1 MTESIVK
8 REKQKSLE
16 IDERLNK
23 WDGRF
28 GQLSE
33 TLHHLREQVDT
44 IQHVQATM
52 MVQQEEGARSSHC
65 CSICFEPCLADS
77 YLVGPAAAG
86 LASDL
91 AAVASEAGSSEH
103 ASAASSSAAA
113 AAEPDEVSL
122 AAWGMTPC
130 HHAFHHACLDGW
142 LQQKQFQFRCPTC
155 LFPLSRSRP
164 FLTKP
169 EQRSNQHSG

>member
-52 MVQQEEGARSSHC
+52 MVQQEEGARMHPPTFTPAHRRTSMVGANQSSLFGGTRKQLLTPDQMGAAKPAPHRP
-65 CSICFEPCLADS
+65 SPRFLSRPQQEP
-77 YLVGPAAAG
+77 VGG
-86 LASDL
+86 
-91 AAVASEAGSSEH
+91 ASEGA
-103 ASAASSSAAA
+103 
-113 AAEPDEVSL
+113 
-122 AAWGMTPC
+122 
-130 HHAFHHACLDGW
+130 DGDA
-142 LQQKQFQFRCPTC
+142 QGQARPTSYHC
-155 LFPLSRSRP
+155 
-164 FLTKP
+164 
-169 EQRSNQHSG
+169 